1 MAEEKK
7 LPRHKRL
14 YKDSP
19 KLERGE
25 DGHMGVSND
34 HRGEHET
41 EGEKIA
47 DDVQSGD
54 DGMKVTERHATERTQ
69 LKHKHMKEHMDIH
82 TTNELEHMG
91 HKGGDK
97 SEMHSRH
104 HEKLKHMHKE
114 HEAETKAMH
123 GRHEKEMGA
132 GESKEMSID
141 GKDKGHETTK
151 DKAASE
157 PKAEK
162 KE

>member
-25 DGHMGVSND
+25 DGNMAASKKND
-34 HRGEHET
+34 KTGEHET

-54 DGMKVTERHATERTQ
+54 AGMKVNERHAAERTMM
-69 LKHKHMKEHMDIH
+69 KHKHMKEHMDMH
-82 TTNELEHMG
+82 SAHEVEHMT
-91 HKGGDK
+91 HSGDK
-97 SEMHSRH
+97 SEMHVRH
-104 HEKLKHMHKE
+104 HEKLKNLHKE
-114 HEAETKAMH
+114 HEAEHKAMH
-123 GRHEKEMGA
+123 GRHEKEMHG
-132 GESKEMSID
+132 GEEKDMGVKE
-141 GKDKGHETTK
+141 GHETSK
-151 DKAASE
+151 DKHASE
-157 PKAEK
+157 PKKDK